1 MNIDCQT
8 RFSPFI
14 QKYVHKLAEWSQ
26 IPALSH
32 AAVMAQWDWAWM
44 NLCTRCFGHY
54 HVPNDLAMVPLM
66 DMINHAPYQTKLQFF
81 LKPHKLN
88 AMMLEIDVDKNTN
101 QEMMVDLYNESLG
114 FVQKSELD
122 SECLDSNQH
131 TDDYPDKYYNYEPEQ
146 IL

>member
-1 MNIDCQT
+1 
-8 RFSPFI
+8 
-14 QKYVHKLAEWSQ
+14 
-26 IPALSH
+26 
-32 AAVMAQWDWAWM
+32 
-44 NLCTRCFGHY
+44 
-54 HVPNDLAMVPLM
+54 
-66 DMINHAPYQTKLQFF
+66 
-81 LKPHKLN
+81 
-88 AMMLEIDVDKNTN
+88 MMLEIDVDKNTN